1 MLVTRGL
8 CDEALLR
15 DGVLGFDLVSMSEP
29 RETMLPIEN
38 AWLLSAGETPTVDLI
53 RLDTGPYAFRRGYVS
68 ISFGAS
74 QDGERDV
81 QLEIHGLDEFTPVER
96 FEGETPFK
104 TEAGARVEGAFML
117 AGIPF
122 AVLRYRLVA
131 PLSKETLL
139 YALCA
144 LDVSVV

>member
-38 AWLLSAGETPTVDLI
+38 AWPLSAGETPTVDLI
-53 RLDTGPYAFRRGYVS
+53 RFDTGPYAFRRGYVS

-81 QLEIHGLDEFTPVER
+81 QLEIPGLDEFTPVER

-122 AVLRYRLVA
+122 AVLRYRFVA

-139 YALCA
+139 YALRA
-144 LDVSVV
+144 LGVSVV

>member
-1 MLVTRGL
+1 MHVTRGL

-38 AWLLSAGETPTVDLI
+38 AWPLSAGETPTVDLI
-53 RLDTGPYAFRRGYVS
+53 RFDTGPYAFRRGYVS

-81 QLEIHGLDEFTPVER
+81 QIEVHGLDELTPAER
-96 FEGETPFK
+96 FEGETPFRMG
-104 TEAGARVEGAFML
+104 AGARVEGAFML
-117 AGIPF
+117 SGIPF
-122 AVLRYRLVA
+122 AVLRYRFVT
-131 PLSKETLL
+131 PLSKETLH
-139 YALCA
+139 YALRA
-144 LDVSVV
+144 LGVSVV

>member
-38 AWLLSAGETPTVDLI
+38 AWSLSAGETPTVDLI
-53 RLDTGPYAFRRGYVS
+53 RFDTGPYAFRRGYVS

-74 QDGERDV
+74 QDGERNV
-81 QLEIHGLDEFTPVER
+81 QLEIPGLDEFTPAER
-96 FEGETPFK
+96 FEGETPLK
-104 TEAGARVEGAFML
+104 TKTGARVGTFML

-122 AVLRYRLVA
+122 AVLRYRFVA

-139 YALCA
+139 YALRA
-144 LDVSVV
+144 LGVSVV